1 MSVATLNAAASLWIP
16 AIAGSAARG
25 YHPLPVV
32 SKGKAA
38 GEITL
43 LLAAVRE
50 GDRSALD
57 TIFDRLYA
65 ELKRLARSQLRYG
78 RTAISL
84 DTTALVHEAYLKLV
98 RAEKLSLVD
107 RGHFF
112 ALAAKAMRQI
122 LLGHAEHLRRQKR
135 GGGVEALPLDDRVV
149 SPALWQAEQ
158 LCAVDEAVA
167 ELERLAPR
175 LARIVELRFFVGLN
189 EGEIGEIL
197 GQSERTVRREWRK
210 ARAFLQVELERQGFG
225 G

>member
-1 MSVATLNAAASLWIP
+1 MSVAALNVASSLWTP
-16 AIAGSAARG
+16 AFAGFAVRG
-25 YHPLPVV
+25 YHPAPVT
-32 SKGKAA
+32 SRGKTVD
-38 GEITL
+38 EITL

-57 TIFDRLYA
+57 IVFDRLYT

-98 RAEKLSLVD
+98 RAETLSLAD

-122 LLGHAEHLRRQKR
+122 LLGQAEHLRRQKR
-135 GGGVEALPLDDRVV
+135 GGGVETLPLDERVAA
-149 SPALWQAEQ
+149 PALWQAEQ
-158 LCAVDEAVA
+158 LCAVDQALV

-189 EGEIGEIL
+189 EGEIGEL
-197 GQSERTVRREWRK
+197 VGQSERTVRREWRK
-210 ARAFLQVELERQGFG
+210 ARAFLQLEIERQGFG

>member
-1 MSVATLNAAASLWIP
+1 MSVAAWNAASSLWTP
-16 AIAGSAARG
+16 ALAGFAGRG
-25 YHPLPVV
+25 YHPAPVA
-32 SKGKAA
+32 SRGKAV

-43 LLAAVRE
+43 LLAGVRE

-57 TIFDRLYA
+57 TVFDRLYT

-98 RAEKLSLVD
+98 RAETLSLVD

-122 LLGHAEHLRRQKR
+122 LLGHAEHLRRRKR
-135 GGGVEALPLDDRVV
+135 GGGVEALPLDDQVAA
-149 SPALWQAEQ
+149 PALWQAEQ
-158 LCAVDEAVA
+158 LCAVDQALA
-167 ELERLAPR
+167 ELERLDPR

-189 EGEIGEIL
+189 EGEIGEL
-197 GQSERTVRREWRK
+197 VGQSERTVRRDWRK
-210 ARAFLQVELERQGFG
+210 ARAFLQVEIERQGFG

>member
-1 MSVATLNAAASLWIP
+1 MSVVALNFAAPLWSP
-16 AIAGSAARG
+16 AVAGYRGRG
-25 YHPLPVV
+25 YDPA
-32 SKGKAA
+32 SMAGKRKAV

-57 TIFDRLYA
+57 RIFDRLYV
-65 ELKRLARSQLRYG
+65 ELKRLARSQLRCG

-98 RAEKLSLVD
+98 RSESLSLAD

-122 LLGHAEHLRRQKR
+122 LIGHAESLRRQKR
-135 GGGVEALPLDDRVV
+135 GGGVAPLPLDEELVA
-149 SPALWQAEQ
+149 PALWQAEQ
-158 LCAVDEAVA
+158 LLAVDVALA

-175 LARIVELRFFVGLN
+175 LARIVELRFFVGMN
-189 EGEIGEIL
+189 ETEIAALLE
-197 GQSERTVRREWRK
+197 QSERTVRRDWRK
-210 ARAFLQVELERQGFG
+210 ARAFLHTELERQGLG

>member
-1 MSVATLNAAASLWIP
+1 MSVVALNAAAPLWIP
-16 AIAGSAARG
+16 AIAGFAARG
-25 YHPLPVV
+25 YHAAPVA
-32 SKGKAA
+32 SRGKAV

-78 RTAISL
+78 RSAVSL

-98 RAEKLSLVD
+98 RAETLSLAD

-135 GGGVEALPLDDRVV
+135 GGGVEALPFDDRVAT
-149 SPALWQAEQ
+149 PALWQAEQ
-158 LCAVDEAVA
+158 LCAVDEAVDA
-167 ELERLAPR
+167 LERLAPR

-189 EGEIGEIL
+189 EGEIGELL
-197 GQSERTVRREWRK
+197 GHSERTVRREWRK